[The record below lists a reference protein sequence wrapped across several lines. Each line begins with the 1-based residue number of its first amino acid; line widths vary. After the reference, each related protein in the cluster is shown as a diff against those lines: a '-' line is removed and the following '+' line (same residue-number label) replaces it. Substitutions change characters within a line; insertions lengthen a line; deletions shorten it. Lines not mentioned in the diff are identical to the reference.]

1 MFAVVKSEGD
11 ERGEGEKEIACR
23 FVVICNLSLTSGN
36 LGRNSW
42 MFEFLPI
49 CSASLSR

>member
-1 MFAVVKSEGD
+1 MKG
-11 ERGEGEKEIACR
+11 GEGEKEIVCR
-23 FVVICNLSLTSGN
+23 FVVIVICNLSGN